1 MLFFDIETNGL
12 YYSVTKAHCMVIID
26 QDGNI
31 SKYRPHEVQEGA
43 KRLLDALAGGD
54 FICGHNVINYDI
66 PVLEKLYP
74 DFVVDR
80 KYRPQVIDTLV
91 IARLIYGNI
100 KDSDTGRLKVGTL
113 PRNLY
118 GKQSLKAWGYRLGN
132 LKGTYAEQEDAWEQF
147 NEEMLSY
154 CVQDVQVT
162 KDLYSYLMRSNYPQ
176 KPIDLE
182 HEAQWLMAKQERN
195 GFPFDMEKAQE
206 LLRTLTERFAVLD
219 TQLRSKIPQIPDK
232 VFVPKRD
239 NKTKGYIKGVPI
251 QRYKDF
257 NPGSRD

>member
-1 MLFFDIETNGL
+1 
-12 YYSVTKAHCMVIID
+12 MVIID

-100 KDSDTGRLKVGTL
+100 KDSDVGRMKVGTL
-113 PRNLY
+113 PKNLY

-132 LKGTYAEQEDAWEQF
+132 LKGTYAEQ
-147 NEEMLSY
+147 
-154 CVQDVQVT
+154 
-162 KDLYSYLMRSNYPQ
+162 
-176 KPIDLE
+176 
-182 HEAQWLMAKQERN
+182 
-195 GFPFDMEKAQE
+195 
-206 LLRTLTERFAVLD
+206 
-219 TQLRSKIPQIPDK
+219 
-232 VFVPKRD
+232 
-239 NKTKGYIKGVPI
+239 
-251 QRYKDF
+251 
-257 NPGSRD
+257 

>member
-100 KDSDTGRLKVGTL
+100 KF
-113 PRNLY
+113 
-118 GKQSLKAWGYRLGN
+118 QS
-132 LKGTYAEQEDAWEQF
+132 F
-147 NEEMLSY
+147 
-154 CVQDVQVT
+154 
-162 KDLYSYLMRSNYPQ
+162 
-176 KPIDLE
+176 
-182 HEAQWLMAKQERN
+182 
-195 GFPFDMEKAQE
+195 
-206 LLRTLTERFAVLD
+206 LLR
-219 TQLRSKIPQIPDK
+219 
-232 VFVPKRD
+232 
-239 NKTKGYIKGVPI
+239 
-251 QRYKDF
+251 QRHE
-257 NPGSRD
+257 